1 MIWGGWTSAGKP
13 CWKNPMVG
21 LNRLGGNVTQGTAV
35 LEKDR
40 IVQAML
46 IAAEAVPTADLE
58 GLANSII
65 FQ

>member
-1 MIWGGWTSAGKP
+1 
-13 CWKNPMVG
+13 MVG
-21 LNRLGGNVTQGTAV
+21 LSHLAGNVTQETAV

-58 GLANSII
+58 GLAHSII

>member
-1 MIWGGWTSAGKP
+1 
-13 CWKNPMVG
+13 MVG
-21 LNRLGGNVTQGTAV
+21 LSRLAGNVPQETAV
-35 LEKDR
+35 LEEDR

-58 GLANSII
+58 GLADSII